1 MAVIPLSDTLF
12 YQSWVIGIMK
22 AGMIVNSSLNLMI
35 RMLSMQ
41 ATALSYLSPR
51 NTTAAAILPT
61 ASSPPRS
68 C

>member
-1 MAVIPLSDTLF
+1 MAFIPLSDTLF

-22 AGMIVNSSLNLMI
+22 AGMIVNPSLNLMI
-35 RMLSMQ
+35 RMLSMR
-41 ATALSYLSPR
+41 ATAYLSPF
-51 NTTAAAILPT
+51 NTTAAAIQPS

>member
-41 ATALSYLSPR
+41 ATALSLSPR